1 MQKIINT
8 RKTVNYYV
16 YYNIV
21 LYAILSIIL
30 NVIMFSNPD
39 ILIKVLSTED
49 TTINNDNFLT
59 VMLFVQIATFFI
71 VCGLLWLYYRI
82 IYGILL
88 KKLSKNYL
96 ELKSMEH

>member
-1 MQKIINT
+1 M
-8 RKTVNYYV
+8 
-16 YYNIV
+16 YYNIA
-21 LYAILSIIL
+21 LYAILSIVL